1 MMGLGERAGGRGR
14 WSDQRS
20 PLGNP
25 AGPTTDDE
33 RIGDEPD
40 QVTVTN
46 PRSSGWGDVSLRARA
61 EEDTMRLTVAD
72 AISPSYFVAI
82 AAVQLGFF
90 RQEGVDME
98 FVFAPPNPSQAL
110 KDGAIDFFGGSPY
123 TGLRTFHGW
132 RGGVLLC
139 ALSHYT
145 YWFLAVRS
153 DVKCERGDVSAVKGL
168 RLSASADPGLTM
180 KRLLEEA
187 GIDLRRDNVRIVPS
201 PRRTSPNWAWDGVD
215 AIEQGIADG
224 YWGNGLRADLGVKRG
239 IAKILL
245 DVRRGDGP
253 PAARHWTFP
262 ALATTERL
270 VKERPDIAP
279 RAVRAI
285 VKTQRALRA
294 DPQLAAK
301 AAQRLFPAE
310 EAGLITDEVA
320 RDAPFYNPTISEE
333 MVAHI
338 SRFAREIGAL
348 EGEVRYG
355 ELVATQFAGLWHR

>member
-1 MMGLGERAGGRGR
+1 M
-14 WSDQRS
+14 
-20 PLGNP
+20 
-25 AGPTTDDE
+25 
-33 RIGDEPD
+33 
-40 QVTVTN
+40 
-46 PRSSGWGDVSLRARA
+46 
-61 EEDTMRLTVAD
+61 MRLTVAD

-82 AAVQLGFF
+82 AAIQLGFF
-90 RQEGVDME
+90 RREGIDVE
-98 FVFAPPNPSQAL
+98 FVFSPPNPSQAL
-110 KDGAIDFFGGSPY
+110 KDGTIDFFGGSPF
-123 TGLRTFHGW
+123 TGLRAFPGW

-139 ALSHYT
+139 ALSQYT
-145 YWFLAVRS
+145 YWFLAIRA
-153 DVKCERGDVSAVKGL
+153 DIPCERGDVNAVKGL

-201 PRRTSPNWAWDGVD
+201 PQRTSPNWAWDGVD
-215 AIEQGIADG
+215 AIEQGVSDG

-270 VKERPDIAP
+270 VREQPAIAAA
-279 RAVRAI
+279 AVRAI
-285 VKTQRALRA
+285 VNTQHALRA
-294 DPQLAAK
+294 DPQLAVK
-301 AAQRLFPAE
+301 AAERLFPAE
-310 EAGLITDEVA
+310 EASLIAYEVA
-320 RDAPFYNPTISEE
+320 RDTPFYDATITEE

-338 SRFAREIGAL
+338 SRFARDIGAL

-355 ELVATQFAGLWHR
+355 ELVATQLASLWSR

>member
-1 MMGLGERAGGRGR
+1 M
-14 WSDQRS
+14 
-20 PLGNP
+20 
-25 AGPTTDDE
+25 
-33 RIGDEPD
+33 RI
-40 QVTVTN
+40 
-46 PRSSGWGDVSLRARA
+46 
-61 EEDTMRLTVAD
+61 TVAD
-72 AISPSYFVAI
+72 SISPSYFVAI

-90 RQEGVDME
+90 REEGVDME
-98 FVFAPPNPSQAL
+98 FVFTPADPSQAL
-110 KDGAIDFFGGSPY
+110 RDGVVDFYGGSPY
-123 TGLRTFHGW
+123 AGLHRFPGW
-132 RGGVLLC
+132 RGGAVLC
-139 ALSHYT
+139 ALSQYT

-153 DVKCERGDVSAVKGL
+153 DIKCERGDVSAVKGL
-168 RLSASADPGLTM
+168 RVSASVLPGLTL
-180 KRLLEEA
+180 KRVLEEA
-187 GIDLRRDNVRIVPS
+187 GIDLKRDNVRIVPS
-201 PRRTSPNWAWDGVD
+201 PQRTSQNWAWDGVD
-215 AIEQGIADG
+215 AIEQGVSDG

-270 VKERPDIAP
+270 VKEHPDIAAG
-279 RAVRAI
+279 AVRAI
-285 VKTQRALRA
+285 VKTQQALRA
-294 DPQLAAK
+294 DPQLATR

-310 EAGLITDEVA
+310 EASLIAYEVA

-355 ELVATQFAGLWHR
+355 ELLATQFAGLWHG

>member
-1 MMGLGERAGGRGR
+1 M
-14 WSDQRS
+14 
-20 PLGNP
+20 
-25 AGPTTDDE
+25 
-33 RIGDEPD
+33 RI
-40 QVTVTN
+40 
-46 PRSSGWGDVSLRARA
+46 
-61 EEDTMRLTVAD
+61 TVAD

-82 AAVQLGFF
+82 ASVQLGFF
-90 RQEGVDME
+90 KEEGVDME
-98 FVFAPPNPSQAL
+98 FVFPPADPSEAL
-110 KDGAIDFFGGSPY
+110 RDGVVDFYGGSPY
-123 TGLRTFHGW
+123 TGLHRFPGW
-132 RGGVLLC
+132 RGGTILC
-139 ALSHYT
+139 ALSQYT

-153 DVKCERGDVSAVKGL
+153 DIKCERGDVSAVKGL
-168 RLSASADPGLTM
+168 RVSASVLPGLTM

-187 GIDLRRDNVRIVPS
+187 GIDLQRDNVRIVPG

-215 AIEQGIADG
+215 AIEQGVSDG

-270 VKERPDIAP
+270 VREHPDIAAG
-279 RAVRAI
+279 AVRAI

-294 DPQLAAK
+294 NPPLAVK

-310 EAGLITDEVA
+310 EASLIAYEVA
-320 RDAPFYNPTISEE
+320 RDAPFYDATISEE
-333 MVAHI
+333 MVTHI

-355 ELVATQFAGLWHR
+355 ELVATQFAGLWHG

>member
-1 MMGLGERAGGRGR
+1 
-14 WSDQRS
+14 
-20 PLGNP
+20 
-25 AGPTTDDE
+25 
-33 RIGDEPD
+33 
-40 QVTVTN
+40 
-46 PRSSGWGDVSLRARA
+46 
-61 EEDTMRLTVAD
+61 MRLTVAD

-90 RQEGVDME
+90 REEGVDME
-98 FVFAPPNPSQAL
+98 FVFTPPSPSQAL
-110 KDGAIDFFGGSPY
+110 KDGAVDFFGGSPF
-123 TGLRTFHGW
+123 TGLRTFPGW

-153 DVKCERGDVSAVKGL
+153 DIPCQRGDVNAVKGL
-168 RLSASADPGLTM
+168 RLSASIEPGLTM

-187 GIDLRRDNVRIVPS
+187 GINFAKDNVQIVPS
-201 PRRTSPNWAWDGVD
+201 PPRTSPNWAWDGVD
-215 AIEQGIADG
+215 AIEQGVSDG

-262 ALATTERL
+262 ALVTTERL
-270 VKERPDIAP
+270 VKEHPDIAAG
-279 RAVRAI
+279 AVRAI

-294 DPQLAAK
+294 NPQLAVK

-310 EAGLITDEVA
+310 EASLIAYEVE
-320 RDAPFYNPTISEE
+320 RDAPFYDPTITEE

-338 SRFAREIGAL
+338 SRFAREIGLL
-348 EGEVRYG
+348 EGEVRY
-355 ELVATQFAGLWHR
+355 EQVVATQLAPLWQR

>member
-1 MMGLGERAGGRGR
+1 M
-14 WSDQRS
+14 
-20 PLGNP
+20 
-25 AGPTTDDE
+25 
-33 RIGDEPD
+33 RI
-40 QVTVTN
+40 
-46 PRSSGWGDVSLRARA
+46 
-61 EEDTMRLTVAD
+61 TVAD

-82 AAVQLGFF
+82 AAVELGLF
-90 RQEGVDME
+90 RDEGVDME
-98 FVFAPPNPSQAL
+98 FVFPPADPSQAL
-110 KDGAIDFFGGSPY
+110 RDGVVEFYGGSPY
-123 TGLRTFHGW
+123 TGLRAFPGW
-132 RGGVLLC
+132 RGGALLC

-153 DVKCERGDVSAVKGL
+153 DLECERGDVGAVKGL
-168 RLSASADPGLTM
+168 RLSASALPGLTM

-187 GIDLRRDNVRIVPS
+187 GLDLQRDDVRIVAT

-215 AIEQGIADG
+215 VLEQGVADG

-270 VKERPDIAP
+270 VKERPDIAAG
-279 RAVRAI
+279 AVRAI
-285 VKTQRALRA
+285 VRTQQVLRA

-310 EAGLITDEVA
+310 EASLIAFEMA
-320 RDAPFYNPTISEE
+320 RDAPFLDATITEE
-333 MVAHI
+333 MVAHA
-338 SRFAREIGAL
+338 SRFAREMGVL
-348 EGEVRYG
+348 EGDVRYG
-355 ELVATQFAGLWHR
+355 EVVATQFAPLWRREAP

>member
-1 MMGLGERAGGRGR
+1 
-14 WSDQRS
+14 
-20 PLGNP
+20 
-25 AGPTTDDE
+25 
-33 RIGDEPD
+33 
-40 QVTVTN
+40 
-46 PRSSGWGDVSLRARA
+46 
-61 EEDTMRLTVAD
+61 MRLTVAD

-82 AAVQLGFF
+82 AAIQLGFF

-98 FVFAPPNPSQAL
+98 FVFTPPNASQAL

-123 TGLRTFHGW
+123 TGLRTFPGW

-139 ALSHYT
+139 ALSHYN
-145 YWFLAVRS
+145 YWFLTIRS
-153 DVKCERGDVSAVKGL
+153 DITCERGDVSAVKGL

-187 GIDLRRDNVRIVPS
+187 GIDLQRDNVRIVPS

-215 AIEQGIADG
+215 AIEQGVSDG

-262 ALATTERL
+262 ALVTTERL
-270 VKERPDIAP
+270 VKEHPDIAAG
-279 RAVRAI
+279 AVRAI

-301 AAQRLFPAE
+301 AAQRLFPTE
-310 EAGLITDEVA
+310 EAGLIAFEVA
-320 RDAPFYNPTISEE
+320 RDAPFYNPTITEE

-348 EGEVRYG
+348 EGAVRYD
-355 ELVATQFAGLWHR
+355 ELVATQLAGLWQA